1 MEENVYLIA
10 EQGQL
15 EEKLQLHEK
24 YRKTERSKT
33 NYIVTI
39 EKTKQE
45 LAQLKQHQATFL
57 DADQKEELL
66 KKQKE
71 DLEDKI
77 AKGLKKLQRCKVQIQ
92 KQEECERLK

>member
-1 MEENVYLIA
+1 MEENVCLIA

-15 EEKLQLHEK
+15 EEKLQLYEK

-45 LAQLKQHQATFL
+45 LVQLKQHQATFL
-57 DADQKEELL
+57 DADQKKRVIKETKRRFGRQDCQRLEEVT
-66 KKQKE
+66 
-71 DLEDKI
+71 
-77 AKGLKKLQRCKVQIQ
+77 ALQSSDS
-92 KQEECERLK
+92 EEARRV